1 MSSRIHVHS
10 EPRNASLVGN
20 KVFVGVFHHNEV
32 ILAKSNMTSIL
43 IRRSETDTRWRKL
56 CEGGGRY
63 WRDTCTHQGM
73 LRITDNQEK
82 LEEAKKAPPPTDFRE
97 SNGLDFRPLA
107 FRTVWCALL

>member
-1 MSSRIHVHS
+1 MSSKIHVHS
-10 EPRNASLVGN
+10 GPRNASLVGN

-43 IRRSETDTRWRKL
+43 IGRRETDTQGRKL
-56 CEGGGRY
+56 NEEGGRY

-82 LEEAKKAPPPTDFRE
+82 LEEAKKDPPPTDFKE
-97 SNGLDFRPLA
+97 NNSLDFRPLA
-107 FRTVWCALL
+107 CRTVLCALL